1 MPFLPTSPQPRE
13 VSWPGRGMLLW
24 LDTAQPPP
32 SPAGTAAPR
41 TRVASEVGKGAG
53 RLRGRTILQLALGT
67 SSLTLGGVED
77 VMEPVGACRGLQTL
91 SIIV

>member
-1 MPFLPTSPQPRE
+1 M
-13 VSWPGRGMLLW
+13 SWPGTGMLLW

-32 SPAGTAAPR
+32 SPSGTAAPR
-41 TRVASEVGKGAG
+41 ARVALEVGKGVG
-53 RLRGRTILQLALGT
+53 RSCGSTILQLALHT

-77 VMEPVGACRGLQTL
+77 VMEPVGACRGLHTL